1 MNSVVLAPISRV
13 GKAEKRNYLGTLSNA
28 TVKEISKMKTKNLFK
43 QVFRYK
49 ETNCTII
56 ADKEDAIRSAM
67 SSIEY
72 HRKKLEKY
80 IQDHPKFLYSLRPVP
95 VNKGP
100 LIVRLMADASKK
112 ANVGPMAAVAGVLAD
127 LTVKEMTLDGSEV
140 AVVENG
146 GEVSAVSSK
155 PIDIALSAGDSPL
168 SRQVGFRLKEF
179 PIGVA
184 TSSGLYSHALSFG
197 EAEAVTV
204 FAVNAGI
211 ADAVA
216 TAVGNLIKGDDCR
229 EAIERGINK
238 ALGIEG
244 VKGVFILYKGMVG
257 KAGQIP
263 QIIKVR
269 TEEKNGCLKPL
280 RRVTGAHR

>member
-1 MNSVVLAPISRV
+1 MA
-13 GKAEKRNYLGTLSNA
+13 
-28 TVKEISKMKTKNLFK
+28 TKNLFK
-43 QVFRYK
+43 QVFQHK

-56 ADKEDAIRSAM
+56 SDKESAIYSAI

-72 HRKKLEKY
+72 HRKNLEKY
-80 IQDHPKFLYSLRPVP
+80 VQVHPEYLYSLRPVP
-95 VNKGP
+95 VDKGP
-100 LIVRLMADASKK
+100 LAVRLMADASRK

-127 LTVKEMTLDGSEV
+127 LAVKDMILNGSEV

-146 GEVSAVSSK
+146 GEVSAVSGK
-155 PIDIALSAGDSPL
+155 PINIAFSAGNSPL
-168 SRQVGFRLKEF
+168 SGEIGFRLTEF

-204 FAVNAGI
+204 FAVNAGV

-216 TAVGNLIKGDDCR
+216 TAVGNLIKGDNCR
-229 EAIERGINK
+229 GAIELGIRK
-238 ALGIEG
+238 ALGVEG
-244 VKGVFILYKGMVG
+244 VKGVFILYKETFG

-263 QIIKVR
+263 QIIKV
-269 TEEKNGCLKPL
+269 TPWKESNELFNG
-280 RRVTGAHR
+280 RM